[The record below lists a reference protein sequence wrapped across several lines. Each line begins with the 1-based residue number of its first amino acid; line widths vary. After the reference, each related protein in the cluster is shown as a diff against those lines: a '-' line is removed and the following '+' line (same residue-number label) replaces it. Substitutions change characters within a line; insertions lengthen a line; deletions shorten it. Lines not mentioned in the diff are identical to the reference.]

1 MEFPQRMSMWVFCFV
16 GIWNSTFIVFNMIS
30 NQFRY
35 TSFMIGLS
43 LPLVAVVGVVAG
55 VLVFTLLHF
64 RRPRW
69 WRRHRFYQHISIC
82 VLKIFSLCS
91 FMHLARSTFF
101 RCVSF
106 SLPLASYMLSLSIG
120 LSVCLSRCFCTRYMT
135 NDHFNH
141 FNYSSIHYGQSRERL
156 SSCRLPCSCC
166 RCCRCCCRCFF
177 VQSPLLNDYYCL
189 F

>member
-69 WRRHRFYQHISIC
+69 RRRHRFYQHISIC

-120 LSVCLSRCFCTRYMT
+120 LSVCLGFSAHGTWPMIT
-135 NDHFNH
+135 
-141 FNYSSIHYGQSRERL
+141 SITLIIHLFITGKVASAWVRVV
-156 SSCRLPCSCC
+156 CRVPAVVAVVVAAAA
-166 RCCRCCCRCFF
+166 F
-177 VQSPLLNDYYCL
+177 L
-189 F
+189 FSHHC